1 MNHQNY
7 KSDDKYNP
15 LSQFWSDKY
24 QTNPSPMTKRVTI
37 LFSLKGGDQLSYNN
51 VDNEYLNKYKKI
63 IYVLF

>member
-15 LSQFWSDKY
+15 LSQIWSDKY
-24 QTNPSPMTKRVTI
+24 QTNPSPMTKRVAI
-37 LFSLKGGDQLSYNN
+37 LFSLKGGYQLSYNN

-63 IYVLF
+63 IDVLF